1 MPKEELRFLWKI
13 SLALFCLGRGG
24 RTSRLTVLEEHSD
37 PPSGAARAGLGEMG
51 TNGSWLE

>member
-13 SLALFCLGRGG
+13 SLALFCLGRGDL
-24 RTSRLTVLEEHSD
+24 TSRLTVLEEHSE

-51 TNGSWLE
+51 TNGCWLA